1 MEDKDWNRLWV
12 GWVGAFAVIEG
23 SALIS
28 KNPKAPLCHFLRTNL
43 GITHKPMYR
52 RAGQIALGAGL
63 VWLIAHLYEVE
74 GIDG

>member
-1 MEDKDWNRLWV
+1 
-12 GWVGAFAVIEG
+12 
-23 SALIS
+23 
-28 KNPKAPLCHFLRTNL
+28 
-43 GITHKPMYR
+43 MYR